1 MKEVSLRRLAEY
13 FNLENLTP
21 SISLDG
27 IYIEHEEINR
37 PALQLAGFYKYF
49 DNERIQLVGRVEYA
63 YMGGFTNEERVKIW
77 TELFK
82 RNIPCLVVCR
92 GLPCGEDLI
101 RKAEES
107 RTPLLRTKLPTT
119 IFMGRLIQYLRT
131 VLAPQISMHGV
142 LVDIYGEGVL
152 WGNHL

>member
-63 YMGGFTNEERVKIW
+63 YMGGFTNEERLEIR
-77 TELFK
+77 TDLFK
-82 RNIPCLVVCR
+82 RN
-92 GLPCGEDLI
+92 LP
-101 RKAEES
+101 
-107 RTPLLRTKLPTT
+107 
-119 IFMGRLIQYLRT
+119 
-131 VLAPQISMHGV
+131 
-142 LVDIYGEGVL
+142 
-152 WGNHL
+152 